1 MGPRK
6 WRKKRAINSHETK
19 LVPYMT
25 RNNGRFCERDK
36 KEEQLFS
43 LCELEVIRW
52 WQRRTTIFLSA
63 RLIEV
68 ARLASTLV
76 EVNIC
81 KICKIQKTT
90 NFTHFISKIFH
101 TSPSKNVHIYTFI
114 IVTTHICTVTVACVY
129 RYFINF
135 TFCAFF
141 SLPFPHRLFP
151 QIHTNTNTN
160 INT

>member
-1 MGPRK
+1 
-6 WRKKRAINSHETK
+6 
-19 LVPYMT
+19 MT

-101 TSPSKNVHIYTFI
+101 ISPSKNVHIYTFI
-114 IVTTHICTVTVACVY
+114 IVTVWA
-129 RYFINF
+129 NF
-135 TFCAFF
+135 TLGSNSVKGKAR
-141 SLPFPHRLFP
+141 P
-151 QIHTNTNTN
+151 N
-160 INT
+160 ILYEEIWTSEEDQPMTGRNYPPRRGAAC